1 MKKIRKRNYASSIC
15 LCVGVVLLV
24 VLLVNV
30 WVRYEEDII
39 DWMYYSS
46 AVNATGPIEQAYVVR
61 ANDTLWRIAQ
71 RHIDSGE
78 YEGFDIRDVIGA
90 IRKKNP
96 HVDPGALQIGS
107 RILLPTVEE
116 VKGRWKEH

>member
-15 LCVGVVLLV
+15 LCVVLV
-24 VLLVNV
+24 VLIVNV
-30 WVRYEEDII
+30 WVRYDEDII
-39 DWMYYSS
+39 DWVLYSS
-46 AVNATGPIEQAYVVR
+46 AVNATGPIEQASVVR
-61 ANDTLWRIAQ
+61 VNDTLWRMAQ

-96 HVDPGALQIGS
+96 HVNPGALQVGS

-116 VKGRWKEH
+116 VKGRWEGH

>member
-1 MKKIRKRNYASSIC
+1 MKKTRKSNYASSIC
-15 LCVGVVLLV
+15 LCVGIVLV

-30 WVRYEEDII
+30 WVRYDEDII
-39 DWMYYSS
+39 DWIFYSS
-46 AVNATGPIEQAYVVR
+46 AVNATGPIEEASVVR

-116 VKGRWKEH
+116 VKGRWEGH